1 MLTKGPISPAVHGVL
16 DYVLGAILIAA
27 PFVLGFDSDTATTV
41 CVVAGIA
48 ELGVAMTT
56 AWSRG
61 IIKLIPPAVHGV
73 IDYVFVVALI
83 AAPFIFGFSDDDRAT
98 AFFVIV
104 GIGGLA
110 LVAAT
115 RFVRDEPSRMA
126 PGADLAETRK

>member
-1 MLTKGPISPAVHGVL
+1 MLAKGPISPGVHGVL
-16 DYVLGAILIAA
+16 DYVLGATLIAA

-61 IIKLIPPAVHGV
+61 IIKLIPPPVHGV
-73 IDYVFVVALI
+73 IDYIFVVALI
-83 AAPFIFGFSDDDRAT
+83 AAPFIFGFDDDGTAT

-104 GIGGLA
+104 GAGGLL

-115 RFVRDEPSRMA
+115 RFVSDEPDRMA
-126 PGADLAETRK
+126 TARA

>member
-1 MLTKGPISPAVHGVL
+1 MLTKGPIPPGVHGIL
-16 DYVLGAILIAA
+16 DYVLGATLIAA

-61 IIKLIPPAVHGV
+61 IIKLIPPAIHGV
-73 IDYVFVVALI
+73 IDYVFVIALI
-83 AAPFIFGFSDDDRAT
+83 AAPFIFGFDDDGTAT

-104 GIGGLA
+104 GVGGLL

-115 RFVRDEPSRMA
+115 RFVPDEPNRTASAR
-126 PGADLAETRK
+126 T

>member
-1 MLTKGPISPAVHGVL
+1 MLTRGPIAPGVHGIL
-16 DYVLGAILIAA
+16 DYVLGATLIAA
-27 PFVLGFDSDTATTV
+27 PFVLRFDSDTATTV

-48 ELGVAMTT
+48 ELGVEMTT

-83 AAPFIFGFSDDDRAT
+83 AAPFIFGFSDDDTAT

-104 GIGGLA
+104 GVGGLA

-115 RFVRDEPSRMA
+115 RFVPDEPNRMA
-126 PGADLAETRK
+126 PART

>member
-1 MLTKGPISPAVHGVL
+1 MLTKGPIPPGVHGLL
-16 DYVLGAILIAA
+16 DYVLGATLIAA
-27 PFVLGFDSDTATTV
+27 PFVLEFDSATATTV

-61 IIKLIPPAVHGV
+61 ILKLIPPAIHGV
-73 IDYVFVVALI
+73 IDYIFVIALI
-83 AAPFIFGFSDDDRAT
+83 AAPFIFGFDDDGTAT

-104 GIGGLA
+104 GVGGLL

-115 RFVRDEPSRMA
+115 RFVPDEPKPTATGRAS
-126 PGADLAETRK
+126 

>member
-1 MLTKGPISPAVHGVL
+1 MLTRGPISPGVHGIL
-16 DYVLGAILIAA
+16 DYLLGVVLIVA

-61 IIKLIPPAVHGV
+61 LIKLIPPAVHGV
-73 IDYVFVVALI
+73 IDYIFVIALI
-83 AAPFIFGFSDDDRAT
+83 VAPFIFGFDDDSTAT

-104 GIGGLA
+104 GAGGLL

-115 RFVRDEPSRMA
+115 RFVPDEPDRMA
-126 PGADLAETRK
+126 TART

>member
-1 MLTKGPISPAVHGVL
+1 MLTRGPISPGVHGIL
-16 DYVLGAILIAA
+16 DYVLGATLIFA

-73 IDYVFVVALI
+73 IDYIFVVTLI
-83 AAPFIFGFSDDDRAT
+83 AAPFIFGFSDDDTAT

-115 RFVRDEPSRMA
+115 RFVPDEPSRMA
-126 PGADLAETRK
+126 PART

>member
-1 MLTKGPISPAVHGVL
+1 MFARHHQ
-16 DYVLGAILIAA
+16 
-27 PFVLGFDSDTATTV
+27 
-41 CVVAGIA
+41 
-48 ELGVAMTT
+48 
-56 AWSRG
+56 
-61 IIKLIPPAVHGV
+61 LIPPAVHGV
-73 IDYVFVVALI
+73 IGYLFVVALI

-126 PGADLAETRK
+126 PART

>member
-1 MLTKGPISPAVHGVL
+1 MLTRGPISPGVHGIL

-27 PFVLGFDSDTATTV
+27 PFVFGFDGDTATTV

-73 IDYVFVVALI
+73 IDYIFVVALI
-83 AAPFIFGFSDDDRAT
+83 AAPFIFGFSDDDTAT
-98 AFFVIV
+98 AFLVIV

-115 RFVRDEPSRMA
+115 RFVPDEPSRMA
-126 PGADLAETRK
+126 PART

>member
-1 MLTKGPISPAVHGVL
+1 MLTRGPISPGVHGIL

-73 IDYVFVVALI
+73 IDYIFVVALI
-83 AAPFIFGFSDDDRAT
+83 AAPFIFGFSDDDTAT

-115 RFVRDEPSRMA
+115 RFVPDEPNRMGPA
-126 PGADLAETRK
+126 RT

>member
-1 MLTKGPISPAVHGVL
+1 MHGII
-16 DYVLGAILIAA
+16 DYLLGATLIAA
-27 PFVLGFDSDTATTV
+27 PFVLGFDSNTATTV

-61 IIKLIPPAVHGV
+61 IIKLIPPGVHGM
-73 IDYVFVVALI
+73 IDYVFVLALI
-83 AAPFIFGFSDDDRAT
+83 AAPFIFAFTDDDTAT

-110 LVAAT
+110 IVAAT
-115 RFVRDEPSRMA
+115 RFVPDEP
-126 PGADLAETRK
+126 TRVATARP

>member
-1 MLTKGPISPAVHGVL
+1 MLTRGPISPGVHGIL

-73 IDYVFVVALI
+73 IDYIFVVALI
-83 AAPFIFGFSDDDRAT
+83 AAPFIFGFSDDDTAT

-115 RFVRDEPSRMA
+115 RFVPDEPNRMA
-126 PGADLAETRK
+126 PART

>member
-1 MLTKGPISPAVHGVL
+1 MLTKGPIAPGVHGII
-16 DYVLGAILIAA
+16 DYVLAASLIAA
-27 PFVLGFDSDTATTV
+27 PFVLGFGSDTATTV

-48 ELGVAMTT
+48 ELGVAMMT

-83 AAPFIFGFSDDDRAT
+83 AAPFIFGFDDDGTAT

-104 GIGGLA
+104 GVGGLA
-110 LVAAT
+110 IVAAT
-115 RFVRDEPSRMA
+115 RFVPDEPDRVVSAR
-126 PGADLAETRK
+126 T

>member
-1 MLTKGPISPAVHGVL
+1 MLTKGPISPGVHGIL

-48 ELGVAMTT
+48 ELGVAMAT

-73 IDYVFVVALI
+73 IDYIFVVALI
-83 AAPFIFGFSDDDRAT
+83 AAPFLFGFSDDDTAT

-115 RFVRDEPSRMA
+115 RFVPDEPSRMA
-126 PGADLAETRK
+126 PSRS

>member
-1 MLTKGPISPAVHGVL
+1 MLTRGPISPGVHGIL
-16 DYVLGAILIAA
+16 DYVLGVTLVAA

-73 IDYVFVVALI
+73 IDYIFVVALI
-83 AAPFIFGFSDDDRAT
+83 TAPFIFGFSADDTAT

-115 RFVRDEPSRMA
+115 RFVPDEPNDTASAR
-126 PGADLAETRK
+126 T

>member
-1 MLTKGPISPAVHGVL
+1 MLTKGPIPTGVHGIL
-16 DYVLGAILIAA
+16 DYVLGATLIAA

-61 IIKLIPPAVHGV
+61 IIKLIPPAIHGV
-73 IDYVFVVALI
+73 IDYIFVIALI
-83 AAPFIFGFSDDDRAT
+83 AAPFIFAFDDDGTAT
-98 AFFVIV
+98 AFFVVV
-104 GIGGLA
+104 GAGGLL

-115 RFVRDEPSRMA
+115 RFVPDEPERTGTA
-126 PGADLAETRK
+126 RT

>member
-1 MLTKGPISPAVHGVL
+1 MLTKGPISPSVHGII
-16 DYVLGAILIAA
+16 DYVLAATLIAA

-73 IDYVFVVALI
+73 IDYIFVIALI
-83 AAPFIFGFSDDDRAT
+83 AAPFIFGFDDDGTAT

-110 LVAAT
+110 IVAAT
-115 RFVRDEPSRMA
+115 RFVPDEPNRVA
-126 PGADLAETRK
+126 GARA